1 MSVRVTKK
9 GENISIKS
17 SSKKT
22 SKILV
27 KKP

>member
-17 SSKKT
+17 SSKTT
-22 SKILV
+22 SKISV

>member
-9 GENISIKS
+9 GEDISIKS

-22 SKILV
+22 SKISV